1 MNERTEWL
9 SQPGL
14 AVVKVGTNVLADAHG
29 HLDTHRIQQLAD
41 QLQRWM
47 TAGWKIALVS
57 SGAIGAGVGKLNL
70 GKRPTDLP
78 HLQACAAVGQTAL
91 MQEYIRAFA
100 PHGLIPAQ
108 MLLTAA
114 DFENR
119 TRYLNAR
126 HTMYTLLEY
135 GCVPVINENDT
146 VSVAE
151 IKFGDNDHLAALVAN
166 LLRAKLTVLL
176 TNVDGLFDGDPRSD
190 AKAKRVPVVSA
201 FDDDI
206 HGLAKATKSTLGT
219 GGMGSKLKAAQLA
232 CSVGSAVIIANG
244 SRDGILD
251 DIRTGADVGTLFV
264 PKANSATAFKTW
276 LGKVRQPKG
285 RLTLDAGAVRA
296 LLEKG
301 KSLLA
306 VGVTSVSG
314 SFSRGD
320 VVGVCNAAGEELGRG
335 LVNYNS
341 ADAMRMIGKTTEQIE
356 QLLGKVPYTELLH
369 RDNFAAG

>member
-1 MNERTEWL
+1 MSERKEWL
-9 SQPGL
+9 GQPGL
-14 AVVKVGTNVLADAHG
+14 AVVKVGTNVLADARG

-70 GKRPTDLP
+70 SKRPTDLP

-91 MQEYIRAFA
+91 MQEYIGAFA
-100 PHGLIPAQ
+100 LHNLIPAQ

-176 TNVDGLFDGDPRSD
+176 TNVDGLFDGDPRTD
-190 AKAKRVPVVSA
+190 ANAERVPVVSA

-206 HGLAKATKSTLGT
+206 HGLAKATKSALGT

-232 CSVGSAVIIANG
+232 CSVGSAVIMANG

-251 DIRTGADVGTLFV
+251 QIRTGDDVGTLFV
-264 PKANSATAFKTW
+264 PKATSATAFKTW

-285 RLTLDAGAVRA
+285 ILTLDAGAVRA

-306 VGVTSVSG
+306 VGVTGVSG

-320 VVGVCNAAGEELGRG
+320 VVSVCNAAGLELGRG
-335 LVNYNS
+335 LVNYNT
-341 ADAMRMIGKTTEQIE
+341 ADAAKMAGKSTEQIE
-356 QLLGKVPYTELLH
+356 QLLGKVPYVELLH